1 MLPGFTDQ
9 HQSDGMDS
17 VVSQSPDSVAITDT
31 PTSSCLELAGV
42 AGSPAFLSQ
51 VLNGVIR
58 DAHCMFMQATTHQRF
73 VTKGHGGHERTAE
86 GLSLTAA

>member
-31 PTSSCLELAGV
+31 PTSSCLELAGG

-51 VLNGVIR
+51 VLNGVDSR
-58 DAHCMFMQATTHQRF
+58 CPLQVHAGDDTPETCD
-73 VTKGHGGHERTAE
+73 
-86 GLSLTAA
+86 

>member
-1 MLPGFTDQ
+1 
-9 HQSDGMDS
+9 MDS

-58 DAHCMFMQATTHQRF
+58 DAHCRSMQATTHQRH